1 MACRISRLP
10 RRESAVAFSRLAN
23 LRAATGAEGLSCFR
37 DSAVLHWAL
46 AGDRKRGNPIAP
58 LPAAAPSLGR
68 QPDRALSE
76 VGATK
81 AIAHRGNVG
90 SACVRCEVTLD
101 RVTSGTILVLNNT
114 NRDEAKQRLAI
125 LTFVE
130 E

>member
-1 MACRISRLP
+1 VAIRSRRCRPP
-10 RRESAVAFSRLAN
+10 RHPSVA
-23 LRAATGAEGLSCFR
+23 
-37 DSAVLHWAL
+37 
-46 AGDRKRGNPIAP
+46 NPI
-58 LPAAAPSLGR
+58 
-68 QPDRALSE
+68 ALSE

>member
-1 MACRISRLP
+1 
-10 RRESAVAFSRLAN
+10 VAPPVCERQ
-23 LRAATGAEGLSCFR
+23 RGRGGAHDR
-37 DSAVLHWAL
+37 D
-46 AGDRKRGNPIAP
+46 RGNPIAP

-81 AIAHRGNVG
+81 AIAHRGNVRP
-90 SACVRCEVTLD
+90 ACVRCEVTLD

-125 LTFVE
+125 LTFVVE
-130 E
+130 

>member
-1 MACRISRLP
+1 MYQHGRLILDP
-10 RRESAVAFSRLAN
+10 AS
-23 LRAATGAEGLSCFR
+23 
-37 DSAVLHWAL
+37 
-46 AGDRKRGNPIAP
+46 
-58 LPAAAPSLGR
+58 PAASWRALSTRTRAEALLRHGDDRACSELSERR

-90 SACVRCEVTLD
+90 SACVRREVTLD
-101 RVTSGTILVLNNT
+101 RVTSGT

>member
-1 MACRISRLP
+1 VRSDL
-10 RRESAVAFSRLAN
+10 SATERS
-23 LRAATGAEGLSCFR
+23 
-37 DSAVLHWAL
+37 
-46 AGDRKRGNPIAP
+46 GDGPDADR
-58 LPAAAPSLGR
+58 R

-101 RVTSGTILVLNNT
+101 RVTSGSILVINNA
-114 NRDEAKQRLAI
+114 NRDEAKQRLAL

>member
-1 MACRISRLP
+1 VANLETACAAPGRPCFGDSAGIA
-10 RRESAVAFSRLAN
+10 AVA
-23 LRAATGAEGLSCFR
+23 LRELRGE
-37 DSAVLHWAL
+37 
-46 AGDRKRGNPIAP
+46 RKRGNPIAP

-68 QPDRALSE
+68 QPDRAVSE
-76 VGATK
+76 VRATK

-90 SACVRCEVTLD
+90 SGCVRCEVTLD

-114 NRDEAKQRLAI
+114 NRAEAKQRLAI

>member
-1 MACRISRLP
+1 MRSANAESRERTIGFAERWRH
-10 RRESAVAFSRLAN
+10 RRRSAWS
-23 LRAATGAEGLSCFR
+23 LR
-37 DSAVLHWAL
+37 
-46 AGDRKRGNPIAP
+46 
-58 LPAAAPSLGR
+58 R

-90 SACVRCEVTLD
+90 SGCVRCEVTLD
-101 RVTSGTILVLNNT
+101 RVTSGTVLVLNNT

>member
-1 MACRISRLP
+1 MRSANAESRE
-10 RRESAVAFSRLAN
+10 RTIGFVAERSRHRQRSA
-23 LRAATGAEGLSCFR
+23 
-37 DSAVLHWAL
+37 W
-46 AGDRKRGNPIAP
+46 
-58 LPAAAPSLGR
+58 SLGR

-81 AIAHRGNVG
+81 AIAHRANVG
-90 SACVRCEVTLD
+90 SACVRYEVTLD

>member
-1 MACRISRLP
+1 MASGRP
-10 RRESAVAFSRLAN
+10 R
-23 LRAATGAEGLSCFR
+23 
-37 DSAVLHWAL
+37 
-46 AGDRKRGNPIAP
+46 DRVRGNPIAP

-90 SACVRCEVTLD
+90 SGCVRCEVTLD